1 MGAAAGDLDRL
12 LAAGDLDDPESANDL
27 LALGERPVAHER
39 LAVAHPDARAGGL
52 GDQRRAAP
60 ELPLARELARELLHL
75 GEPAGL
81 ASRRAL
87 SLHEQEHELHGSSSS
102 LFIVQSNGNRQD
114 RQARCAGP
122 ALAFPGR
129 PAVVVPGPRESPGAH
144 AGVLL
149 PAEGPERKP
158 RATGLARR
166 RQPRSPRAGAA

>member
-12 LAAGDLDDPESANDL
+12 LAAGGLDDPESADDL

-39 LAVAHPDARAGGL
+39 PAVAHPDARASGL

-75 GEPAGL
+75 GEPARL
-81 ASRRAL
+81 AFRRAF
-87 SLHEQEHELHGSSSS
+87 SLHEQEHELHGLSSS
-102 LFIVQSNGNRQD
+102 LFIVQSNGNRPD
-114 RQARCAGP
+114 RQERCAWA
-122 ALAFPGR
+122 ALAPRRPPCRRPG
-129 PAVVVPGPRESPGAH
+129 GRESPGSH

-149 PAEGPERKP
+149 AAEGPERKT

-166 RQPRSPRAGAA
+166 